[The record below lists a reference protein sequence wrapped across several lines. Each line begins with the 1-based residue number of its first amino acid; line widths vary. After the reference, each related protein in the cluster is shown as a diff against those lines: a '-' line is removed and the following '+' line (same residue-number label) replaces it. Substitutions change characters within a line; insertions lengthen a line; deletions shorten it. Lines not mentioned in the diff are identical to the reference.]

1 MFTTY
6 VGGNFGRVKM
16 SNKDVTE
23 VVGIENVNLVI
34 DIGSELVLKDV
45 RQFLD
50 VQLRFIISVGKLD
63 NEGHSNYFGEGRWK
77 FTKGSLI
84 IAKCQ
89 KMNSLYL
96 THVMLSSGR

>member
-34 DIGSELVLKDV
+34 DIGLILMMMVIQITLMKED
-45 RQFLD
+45 
-50 VQLRFIISVGKLD
+50 
-63 NEGHSNYFGEGRWK
+63 
-77 FTKGSLI
+77 GSSPKAL
-84 IAKCQ
+84 
-89 KMNSLYL
+89 
-96 THVMLSSGR
+96 